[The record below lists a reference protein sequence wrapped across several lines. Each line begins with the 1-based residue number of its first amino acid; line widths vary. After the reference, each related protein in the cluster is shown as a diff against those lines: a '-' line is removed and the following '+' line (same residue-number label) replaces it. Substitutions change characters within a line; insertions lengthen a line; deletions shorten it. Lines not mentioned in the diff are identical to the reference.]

1 MKKRFVSAW
10 HFNRP
15 LVSVL
20 VLVLLILTLT
30 ACGSGNSGL
39 TQAGNNAANALTF
52 MSQGANFG
60 PQPCPK
66 TVADLKHWNSIVGVH
81 GDQRVEMVS
90 CGNLLNNPSLQALVT
105 VRNPGSDRLLDSYV
119 YTTITSTHPTQLFKL
134 QGLNRGQAKI
144 SPYNTI
150 ITAEVDLHSS
160 LNKGQPSAKLT
171 LDLFREFRGFDTA
184 GTFVQVSFP
193 GMFPDLTRWQAEAD
207 QEKVNHG
214 RDTWKLDAVKTAK
227 RFAEKFL
234 QAGGTTTLV
243 SGGSPHD
250 LDALVNLAFPS
261 PGGGGPP
268 RITKVTLSRLEGNA
282 NGIWEVTAVEADWL
296 FISSPQSGLTTH
308 MSNPVTVTGFG
319 PQFEAQ
325 IGVVWVLDHLDTKIG
340 QAFAMAP
347 RGTSPPTNFTVTFP
361 YTSSYQAGAQEGI
374 VELLHIGG
382 ASFDYGAVLV
392 KVLVNP

>member
-1 MKKRFVSAW
+1 MQGGAMLHAKEPSSSSA
-10 HFNRP
+10 FGRQPDKSSSSNEEDP
-15 LVSVL
+15 YEK
-20 VLVLLILTLT
+20 
-30 ACGSGNSGL
+30 
-39 TQAGNNAANALTF
+39 TF
-52 MSQGANFG
+52 RIRMAFQS
-60 PQPCPK
+60 PPR
-66 TVADLKHWNSIVGVH
+66 
-81 GDQRVEMVS
+81 QRTRTRVTDP
-90 CGNLLNNPSLQALVT
+90 NPHSLRQWEFWP
-105 VRNPGSDRLLDSYV
+105 NPGSDRLLDSYV

-268 RITKVTLSRLEGNA
+268 RITQVTLSRLEGNA
-282 NGIWEVTAVEADWL
+282 TGIWEVTAVEADWL
-296 FISSPQSGLTTH
+296 FISSPQSGPSTRSSH
-308 MSNPVTVTGFG
+308 PVTVTGFG

-347 RGTSPPTNFTVTFP
+347 RGTSPPTNFTVTFN
-361 YTSSYQAGAQEGI
+361 YI
-374 VELLHIGG
+374 
-382 ASFDYGAVLV
+382 
-392 KVLVNP
+392 